1 MRDKPKFEPKKKI
14 DPIITILKEIIK
26 GCDKWLTRHPAPLLG
41 DNNLSHDFLVEY
53 TQYRVKK
60 EVAMEI
66 LSGISTTSTT

>member
-1 MRDKPKFEPKKKI
+1 MRDKPKFELKNENPTVTLLKDIIVNCDRWLDKHPK
-14 DPIITILKEIIK
+14 
-26 GCDKWLTRHPAPLLG
+26 PLLG